1 MRWQI
6 FTTKLLRS
14 YVEYEVE
21 APNEEEAIAKW
32 DAYDYTTINETEPEV
47 DDEVFEECLVIE
59 PEITEQMTAATY
71 DVT

>member
-32 DAYDYTTINETEPEV
+32 DAFDYTTINETEPEV
-47 DDEVFEECLVIE
+47 DDEV
-59 PEITEQMTAATY
+59 Y
-71 DVT
+71 DSSYI